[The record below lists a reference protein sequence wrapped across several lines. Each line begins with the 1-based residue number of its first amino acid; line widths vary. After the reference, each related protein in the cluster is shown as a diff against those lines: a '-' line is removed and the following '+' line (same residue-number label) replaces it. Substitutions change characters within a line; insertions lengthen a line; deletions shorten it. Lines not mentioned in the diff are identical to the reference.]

1 MPESLE
7 IWTIGHSTRC
17 IEEFLGLL
25 LDQQIQLL
33 ADVRHFPGSRRY
45 PQFGR
50 EELPSSLARAGIE
63 YRHFLELGGRRKPRP
78 DSPNTTWRSEAFRAY
93 ADYMETEE
101 FREGITRLQE
111 TAARQRTCLMCAEAV
126 WWRCHRGLIS
136 DYLKV
141 RGWRVLHILG
151 PHKIQEHP
159 YTSAARVLNGVLS
172 YRAAET
178 QPELLELV
186 PGNSK

>member
-7 IWTIGHSTRC
+7 IWTIGHSTRS

-25 LDQQIQLL
+25 LGQQIQLL

-50 EELPSSLARAGIE
+50 EQLPGSLAKAGIE
-63 YRHFLELGGRRKPRP
+63 YRHFLELGGRRRARP
-78 DSPNTTWRSEAFRAY
+78 DSPNTAWRNEAFRAY

-101 FREGITRLQE
+101 FQGGITRLQE
-111 TAARQRTCLMCAEAV
+111 IASRQRTCLMCAEAV

-141 RGWRVLHILG
+141 RGWSVLHILAR
-151 PHKIQEHP
+151 HKIQEHP
-159 YTSAARVLNGVLS
+159 YTSAARVVNGVLS
-172 YRAAET
+172 YRAAEM
-178 QPELLELV
+178 QPELLQTTNGHE
-186 PGNSK
+186 